1 MLSCLRVRY
10 ATDKIVTP
18 KLLKLFDEEGR
29 HLSYLLT
36 LPKLNR
42 LLELP
47 DLSMLS
53 DSRSSRERALSYA
66 LIAEST
72 PPNKTS
78 VLSRVR
84 SRRAGEWISVNDL
97 RFDTLVLVMPHF
109 AGSNAAFPWDLPP
122 INHPS
127 WNWNSHCVTPIR
139 RNELDICYPMGEMD
153 PQVVSGSTVPLTRLN
168 LE

>member
-1 MLSCLRVRY
+1 MLSCLRVPY

-18 KLLKLFDEEGR
+18 KLFKLFDEEGR

-36 LPKLNR
+36 LPKLTR

-47 DLSMLS
+47 DVSMLS
-53 DSRSSRERALSYA
+53 DSRSSSERALSYA

-72 PPNKTS
+72 PPNKTL

-109 AGSNAAFPWDLPP
+109 AGSNSPNVL
-122 INHPS
+122 
-127 WNWNSHCVTPIR
+127 
-139 RNELDICYPMGEMD
+139 M
-153 PQVVSGSTVPLTRLN
+153 
-168 LE
+168 